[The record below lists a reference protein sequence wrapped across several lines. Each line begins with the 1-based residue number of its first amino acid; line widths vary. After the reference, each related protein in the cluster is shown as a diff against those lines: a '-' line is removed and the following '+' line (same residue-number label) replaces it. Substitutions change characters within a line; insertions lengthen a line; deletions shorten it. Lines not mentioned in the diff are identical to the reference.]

1 MMPWS
6 RTSAISTRRAKIADC
21 GALAE
26 IHVTSFKR
34 GWSDSEF
41 EALLVQPGVYAVLAE
56 RRGRF
61 GARAAAGFVLY
72 RATIDEAEILS
83 VAVAPEFRRRGVGR
97 MLVEEALR
105 HLYRVGA
112 QTLHLEVEDGNHA
125 AIRLYRRLEF
135 RESGRRPAYFAQG
148 RDKPAGALVMARQLR

>member
-1 MMPWS
+1 MKPWS
-6 RTSAISTRRAKIADC
+6 RASAISTRRAKVADC
-21 GALAE
+21 AALAE

-41 EALLVQPGVYAVLAE
+41 EALLVQPGVFAVLAE

-61 GARAAAGFVLY
+61 GSRAPAGFIFY
-72 RATIDEAEILS
+72 RATVEEAEILS

-97 MLVEEALR
+97 ALIEEAMR

-112 QTLHLEVEDGNHA
+112 RSIHLEVEDGNHA
-125 AIRLYRRLEF
+125 AINLYRRVEF
-135 RESGRRPAYFAQG
+135 RESGRRPAYYQQG

>member
-1 MMPWS
+1 VIPWNRS
-6 RTSAISTRRAKIADC
+6 NTIATRRAKVSDC
-21 GALAE
+21 AALAE
-26 IHVTSFKR
+26 VHVTSFKR

-61 GARAAAGFVLY
+61 GSRAPAGFILY
-72 RATIDEAEILS
+72 RATVDEAEILS

-97 MLVEEALR
+97 TLIEEALR

-112 QTLHLEVEDGNHA
+112 RTLHLEVEDGNQA
-125 AIRLYRRLEF
+125 AISLYRRLEF

-148 RDKPAGALVMARQLR
+148 RDRPSGALVMARQLR